1 MIFQQNKDLIS
12 RSMIHLRQLHPK
24 MGAKKMY
31 TVLDPDCMGRDA
43 FIELY
48 SELEL
53 RLKKERRYN
62 FSSPSSKYSNLTV
75 NRSFVDINEL
85 WSSDITYFSIG
96 VNIFLYITFIMD
108 VYSRM
113 ILGYCVSQDL
123 SAKACVKALE
133 MALDF
138 RNKRSYNNLIHHSD
152 KGTQYTSNA
161 YIGLLTKYNIKISMC
176 DSVYENTHIER
187 VIVI

>member
-1 MIFQQNKDLIS
+1 MKTLYDLLGISKQAHWKYMVSFMIFQQNKDLIS

-31 TVLDPDCMGRDA
+31 TVLDPACMGRDA

-48 SELEL
+48 CELEL
-53 RLKKERRYN
+53 RLKKEHSYTRTT
-62 FSSPSSKYSNLTV
+62 FSLPSSKYCNLTV
-75 NRSFVDINEL
+75 NRIFVDIDEL

-96 VNIFLYITFIMD
+96 VNNFLYITFILD

-133 MALDF
+133 MALKF
-138 RNKRSYNNLIHHSD
+138 RNKRS
-152 KGTQYTSNA
+152 
-161 YIGLLTKYNIKISMC
+161 
-176 DSVYENTHIER
+176 
-187 VIVI
+187 